1 MLLLLTVSILVNY
14 IIAHPIPTLDLDQCP
29 PPSADRDTR
38 SIWNIIWSS
47 LVTLFACIW
56 VAVHPNIPAFTD
68 GTLANLKQRG
78 KLLLTAVI
86 APEIIIMFSMRQWV
100 CARNVMQSGFARGEG
115 FVFLS

>member
-1 MLLLLTVSILVNY
+1 MLLILTVSILVNY
-14 IIAHPIPTLDLDQCP
+14 IQAHPIPTVNIDQC

-38 SIWNIIWSS
+38 SIWNILWSS

-56 VAVHPNIPAFTD
+56 VAVHPNVPAFAD
-68 GTLANLKQRG
+68 GTLAKLKQRA

-86 APEIIIMFSMRQWV
+86 APEIIIMFAMRQWV
-100 CARNVMQSGFARGEG
+100 CARDVMQSEFARGEG